1 MMTFCHLLE
10 IIGLIYD
17 RADNGLEGNALRK
30 IRVLLVA
37 LAEEDRQWRRKL
49 TEELERESDIEVIGT
64 APTVE
69 EAIKEVNDEAVDI
82 VLVDAGVSAGEEQ
95 RARAVR
101 EMGIRRRVRL
111 KTIMLVSNA
120 DREAILNG
128 FLNGAV
134 NALDRSKTG
143 DIAKAIRDAYADRS
157 AIHPDAAEIVREE
170 LQLMTLTPME
180 REVYRLKCK
189 GFSKRQIADRLFKSE
204 NTIKTQ
210 MRSIR
215 DKLPTWG

>member
-1 MMTFCHLLE
+1 M
-10 IIGLIYD
+10 
-17 RADNGLEGNALRK
+17 RK

-37 LAEEDRQWRRKL
+37 LAGEDRQWRRKL

-69 EAIKEVNDEAVDI
+69 EAIKEVNDEAMDI

-101 EMGIRRRVRL
+101 EMGIGRRGRL
-111 KTIMLVSNA
+111 KTIMLVSNT
-120 DREAILNG
+120 DREAILNA

-143 DIAKAIRDAYADRS
+143 DIAKAIRDAHAGRS

-170 LQLMTLTPME
+170 LKLMTLTPME

-215 DKLPTWG
+215 EKLPTWG